1 MVMGS
6 SGGQSEGFK
15 SPHFRDFLPKML
27 DFRRVWHGAED
38 YLPGDHMQS
47 PENERQLNAA
57 LRMSSGG
64 FP

>member
-1 MVMGS
+1 MVMES
-6 SGGQSEGFK
+6 SG
-15 SPHFRDFLPKML
+15 SPHFRGILPEML
-27 DFRRVWHGAED
+27 DFKGVWHGAAD
-38 YLPGDHMQS
+38 YLPVDHMQS

>member
-1 MVMGS
+1 
-6 SGGQSEGFK
+6 
-15 SPHFRDFLPKML
+15 ML